1 MIKKHWL
8 AVTIVFIACLIWLGI
23 FYICYPRPEPVDGY
37 VPVDFKKRS
46 LAVKK
51 SEPQPPPVNHL
62 AVVLDKN
69 QSTAAKIKSVD
80 LISGNLSE
88 AEQQAVIDF
97 IKNSPNGSGEYVVKN
112 NLMNRLV
119 AQNKPM
125 PGLNAALIA
134 IASNKNQDIVVR
146 AYAVQH
152 LRPLYERNRDIA
164 IKDFFYQALLE
175 EDTEVSG
182 GAMLALNYLMNH
194 DEYAADFDR
203 APVIRQAKKIALNDT
218 ANNNNRITAIQVAST
233 TSDPEL
239 VEGLRKIVSDKNN
252 HSALRISAI
261 AGLGAIGDESDIA
274 SLKIIAQS
282 KNFEKRA
289 ASAAIKKIS
298 NRRGV
303 IR

>member
-8 AVTIVFIACLIWLGI
+8 AVTIVFVACLSGLGI
-23 FYICYPRPEPVDGY
+23 FYICYPRPKPVEGFN
-37 VPVDFKKRS
+37 PADFKRKTVF
-46 LAVKK
+46 AKK
-51 SEPQPPPVNHL
+51 STPQPPPVNHL

-80 LISGNLSE
+80 LISDNLSE
-88 AEQQAVIDF
+88 TEQQAVIDF
-97 IKNSPNGSGEYVVKN
+97 IKKSPNGTGEYVVKN

-125 PGLNAALIA
+125 PGMNAAFIE

-239 VEGLRKIVSDKNN
+239 AEGLRKIISDKNN

-282 KNFEKRA
+282 KSFEKRA
-289 ASAAIKKIS
+289 ALAAINKIS
-298 NRRGV
+298 TRRGV

>member
-8 AVTIVFIACLIWLGI
+8 AVTIVFVVCLIWLGI
-23 FYICYPRPEPVDGY
+23 FYICYSQSEPVDGY
-37 VPVDFKKRS
+37 APVDFKKRS
-46 LAVKK
+46 WAVKK
-51 SEPQPPPVNHL
+51 SAPQPPPVNHL

-80 LISGNLSE
+80 LISDNLTE
-88 AEQQAVIDF
+88 TEQQAVIDF

-239 VEGLRKIVSDKNN
+239 VEGLRKIISDKNN

-261 AGLGAIGDESDIA
+261 AGLGTIGDESDIA
-274 SLKIIAQS
+274 ALKVIAQS

-289 ASAAIKKIS
+289 ALAAIKKIS
-298 NRRGV
+298 NRRSV